1 MNEIFSAIKVS
12 NSFKAMLLAV
22 FVAAGAVAHCRADA
36 VYDCFKVVPY
46 GVNWHVECT
55 LDGFTKAV
63 DIAIDDNA
71 HNGWRA
77 LDHGSMGVSYLASA
91 SSGETV
97 DAGSFI
103 AKEYQVEFTNQS
115 DFIVAFVIG
124 CENATAIN
132 GYFGWVRLAYEGGTI
147 VIKGGALNTERGGSV
162 VAGIEEPASDL
173 EWWTVD
179 RGDYLELAAN
189 CLPIDTAGRVV
200 IPREIGG
207 KPVTSIAEGAFSG
220 CAQITSIQIPNSI
233 SNVGYKA
240 FSGCPAITSLSIPSS
255 VTNMGAAAFEGCW
268 NLQSLSLHGP
278 AIIIE
283 NSVCGLP
290 ALRSLE
296 FGISVRT
303 ISQGAVSNCS
313 HLASLTI
320 PGDVERVESGAF
332 AECPMLTSVSV
343 HWLTKAD
350 ATSFPQG
357 CEITRYGIDHL
368 PSRPYTEPPLADAEV
383 LQFVD
388 IVGRDMLVGK
398 SRIAWLTR
406 PSDDTSLTGMDRAS
420 VRLGL
425 YPISYTTYSG
435 PNRYFYFGRPTIRIV
450 EFNHAIRAIRVKVDP
465 PEGSYVAAMPMLEY
479 FHLIGIRDF
488 GTENQSEVEI
498 PLVGASDGFAEYK
511 SGNGFFTL
519 NYAETDAQFFY
530 LRIGDE

>member
-1 MNEIFSAIKVS
+1 MCKS
-12 NSFKAMLLAV
+12 NSFKAMLLAA
-22 FVAAGAVAHCRADA
+22 FVAVGVVAHCRADA

-46 GVNWHVECT
+46 SVNWHVECT

-71 HNGWRA
+71 HDGWRA
-77 LDHGSMGVSYLASA
+77 GDHGSRGVCYLASA

-97 DAGSFI
+97 NADSFI
-103 AKEYQVEFTNQS
+103 AMEGLVEFTNQS

-124 CENATAIN
+124 CENATTIN

-147 VIKGGALNTERGGSV
+147 VIKGGALNTERGGSI

-173 EWWTVD
+173 EWRTVD
-179 RGDYLELAAN
+179 RGDYLELTAN
-189 CLPIDTAGRVV
+189 CLPRDTVGRVV

-220 CAQITSIQIPNSI
+220 CTLITSIQIPNSI

-240 FSGCPAITSLSIPSS
+240 FSGCSAITSLSIPSS
-255 VTNMGAAAFEGCW
+255 VTNLGASACEGCW

-278 AIIIE
+278 ATIIE

-290 ALRSLE
+290 VLRSLE
-296 FGISVRT
+296 FGTSVRT
-303 ISQGAVSNCS
+303 ISQGAVSRCTQ
-313 HLASLTI
+313 LASLTI
-320 PGDVERVESGAF
+320 PGDVERIESGAF
-332 AECPMLTSVSV
+332 TECPMLTSVSV

-357 CEITRYGIDHL
+357 CEIVRYGIDHL
-368 PSRPYTEPPLADAEV
+368 PWRPYTEPPLTDAEM

-388 IVGRDMLVGK
+388 IVGRDMLVGR
-398 SRIAWLTR
+398 SWIVWNTR
-406 PSDDTSLTGMDRAS
+406 PIDDTSLKGMDRTS

-425 YPISYTTYSG
+425 YPTSYTTYSG

-450 EFNHAIRAIRVKVDP
+450 EFNPANRTIRMKVDP
-465 PEGSYVAAMPMLEY
+465 PDGSYVAAMPMLEY

-488 GTENQSEVEI
+488 GRESQSEIEI

-511 SGNGFFTL
+511 SRNGFLTL

-530 LRIGDE
+530 LRVADE

>member
-1 MNEIFSAIKVS
+1 
-12 NSFKAMLLAV
+12 MLLAA
-22 FVAAGAVAHCRADA
+22 FVAAGAVAHCRADT

-46 GVNWHVECT
+46 GVNWHIECT

-71 HNGWRA
+71 HDGWRA
-77 LDHGSMGVSYLASA
+77 LDHGSMVVSYLASA

-103 AKEYQVEFTNQS
+103 AMEYQVEFTNQS

-147 VIKGGALNTERGGSV
+147 VIKGGALNTERGGSI
-162 VAGIEEPASDL
+162 VAGIEEPANDL
-173 EWWTVD
+173 EWRTID

-189 CLPIDTAGRVV
+189 CLPRDTAGRVV

-207 KPVTSIAEGAFSG
+207 KPVTSIAKGAFYG
-220 CAQITSIQIPNSI
+220 CTQITSIQIPNSI

-240 FSGCPAITSLSIPSS
+240 FSGCSAVTSLSIPSS
-255 VTNMGAAAFEGCW
+255 VTNLGAAVFQGCG
-268 NLQSLSLHGP
+268 NLRSLSLHGP
-278 AIIIE
+278 ATIFE
-283 NSVCGLP
+283 NSVCELP
-290 ALRSLE
+290 TLGSLE
-296 FGISVRT
+296 FGTTVRT
-303 ISQGAVSNCS
+303 ISQGAVSRCP

-332 AECPMLTSVSV
+332 ADCPMLTSVSV
-343 HWLTKAD
+343 HWLTKAG

-368 PSRPYTEPPLADAEV
+368 PWRPSTEPPLTDAEV

-388 IVGRDMLVGK
+388 IVGRDMLVGR
-398 SRIAWLTR
+398 SWIAWLTR
-406 PSDDTSLTGMDRAS
+406 TVDDFSSDGIDRAS

-425 YPISYTTYSG
+425 YPTSYTTYSG

-450 EFNHAIRAIRVKVDP
+450 EFNHAIRTIRMKVDP
-465 PEGSYVAAMPMLEY
+465 PDGSYVAAMPMLEY

-488 GTENQSEVEI
+488 GTESQSEVEI
-498 PLVGASDGFAEYK
+498 PLIDASDGFAEYK

-519 NYAETDAQFFY
+519 NYAETDAKFFY
-530 LRIGDE
+530 LRIADK